1 VTARALV
8 ATALVALG
16 MHASAQTVVHG
27 SADAFRAPGVAMAWA
42 IARAKDEGSTAV
54 VVRVVADRATYG
66 WVEVRGVDPFTQA
79 EQPILAGR
87 AIGEFLDVRI
97 ARPRFADTP
106 RTEWRFYASEAGV
119 AAGPA
124 PLTVYY
130 VGVPD
135 TTPEFA
141 AEPALDAYLDDRMKK
156 LAGGAAK

>member
-1 VTARALV
+1 MSARAFVAASLV
-8 ATALVALG
+8 AVG

-42 IARAKDEGSTAV
+42 IERGRDEASTTV
-54 VVRVVADRATYG
+54 VVRIVADRAAYA
-66 WVEVRGVDPFTQA
+66 WLEVRGVDPFTQA
-79 EQPILAGR
+79 EQTILAGR
-87 AIGEFLDVRI
+87 AIGGPLDVRI

-106 RTEWRFYASEAGV
+106 RTEWRLYASEAAV

-124 PLTVYY
+124 ALTVYY

-141 AEPALDAYLDDRMKK
+141 DPAKLDAF
-156 LAGGAAK
+156 LAARTAR

>member
-1 VTARALV
+1 MTARALV

-87 AIGEFLDVRI
+87 AIDGSLDVRI
-97 ARPRFADTP
+97 ARSRFADTP
-106 RTEWRFYASEAGV
+106 RTEWRFYATETDA
-119 AAGPA
+119 AAGA
-124 PLTVYY
+124 PTLTVYY

-141 AEPALDAYLDDRMKK
+141 ERAKLDAYL
-156 LAGGAAK
+156 AARTAR